1 MNLFDII
8 NQTTIRVKHGR
19 ENMEDVL
26 RFSSEATQNASNTST
41 IVYIIAV
48 INICFFLVVIFGI
61 LEIAINTRKTRK
73 TRAKTF
79 FI

>member
-1 MNLFDII
+1 
-8 NQTTIRVKHGR
+8 
-19 ENMEDVL
+19 MEDVL

-73 TRAKTF
+73 NTEITNQLLVELLQKNNEF
-79 FI
+79 NN

>member
-1 MNLFDII
+1 
-8 NQTTIRVKHGR
+8 
-19 ENMEDVL
+19 MEDVL

-48 INICFFLVVIFGI
+48 INICFLLVVIFGI

-73 TRAKTF
+73 NTEITNQLLVELLQKNNEF
-79 FI
+79 NN